1 MVDTVTNAISGNVFK
16 NRSII
21 DIFKNINIFKDTAIL
36 IAILTGFSYAYKQG
50 YMNYY
55 KLGIISP
62 SDITPTDIIQ
72 TVYGFTAAIIVFTIV
87 YMSIT
92 LVVIFAL
99 EVEDKNFR
107 IIINLVA
114 IPFALSIVF
123 KYITNIENPIN
134 WMFYIYY
141 SIILLIHYSL
151 YDNFRVYRKIIT
163 KIKELVSKFYN
174 TLFSI
179 WSSIP
184 YFNWIIIICSLYGIF
199 LVFYTFGETEA
210 ERTEDYIIIHKKSST
225 FVVVGKDKENLIVA
239 PIDLDNKIITP
250 KYRVIESKSNMENPL
265 VLENV
270 KFKGGLKVKELEK
283 Y

>member
-1 MVDTVTNAISGNVFK
+1 MIDTVTNAISGNVFK
-16 NRSII
+16 KRSII

-36 IAILTGFSYAYKQG
+36 LAILTGFSYAYKQG
-50 YMNYY
+50 YMHYY

-62 SDITPTDIIQ
+62 SDIIPTDIIQ

-99 EVEDKNFR
+99 EAENKNFR

-123 KYITNIENPIN
+123 IYITNIEHPIN

-151 YDNFRVYRKIIT
+151 YDNFQVYRKIIK
-163 KIKELVSKFYN
+163 KIKELVSKVYN

-179 WSSIP
+179 WNSIP

-199 LVFYTFGETEA
+199 LVFYTLGETAA
-210 ERTEDYIIIHKKSST
+210 ERTEDYIIIQEKSST

-265 VLENV
+265 VLEKV